1 MKILH
6 TSDWHLGQKFLAKDR
21 LEEHQLAL
29 DWMYELIQK
38 EKIEVLLVAG
48 DIFDIGAPPNYARK
62 LYYQFLT
69 RLLNTSCRHI
79 VIVGG
84 NHDSPSMLE
93 APKDLLEQLNMHVV
107 GAVPKDFDSQIIE
120 LKDESGQ
127 VEAVVAAVPFLRDRD
142 LRKSASAETGLERI
156 AVIKQSILEHYQKV
170 GDLVKTKK
178 VYKKIPRI
186 VTGHLY
192 ASGADSSAK
201 QDNIYIGDKEN
212 IKASQ
217 FPDCFNYV
225 ALGHIHR
232 PQLVGGINH
241 IRYSGSIIPLSFS
254 ETKDDKSVY
263 VLEFKEGTL
272 HEIQAK
278 ILPVFRRLKTIRGD
292 YNAVQEQ
299 ILAFAER
306 HKKELPPW
314 VEVLVES
321 DQIIPNLSIEL
332 HRLVE
337 DKAIELLKIR
347 LLKTTGPQKDNEQY
361 QLELEDVESIDVFR
375 KKCGS
380 MGTLPDQMEELETS
394 FQALLNWMEEREV
407 HEN

>member
-1 MKILH
+1 MKMLH

-21 LEEHQLAL
+21 LEEHRMAL
-29 DWMYELIQK
+29 DWLHGLILREQVD
-38 EKIEVLLVAG
+38 VLVVAG

-69 RLLNTSCRHI
+69 RLLNTTCRHI
-79 VIVGG
+79 IIVGG

-107 GAVPKDFDSQIIE
+107 GAVPEDFEKQIIE
-120 LKDESGQ
+120 LKDPKGNL
-127 VEAVVAAVPFLRDRD
+127 EAVVAAVPFLRDRD
-142 LRKSASAETGLERI
+142 LRSSATAESGLERI
-156 AVIKQSILEHYQKV
+156 AAMKQSIREHYQQV
-170 GDLVKTKK
+170 GELVAQERYREVPK
-178 VYKKIPRI
+178 I

-192 ASGADSSAK
+192 ASGADASAK

-217 FPDCFNYV
+217 FPECFDYV

-232 PQLVGGINH
+232 PQTIGGLDQV
-241 IRYSGSIIPLSFS
+241 RYSGSIIPLSFS

-263 VLEFKEGTL
+263 LLEFSTGKLAGIRTET
-272 HEIQAK
+272 
-278 ILPVFRRLKTIRGD
+278 LPVFRRLKTIQGD
-292 YNAVQEQ
+292 YKKVKQQ

-306 HKKELPPW
+306 HKNELAPW

-321 DQIIPNLSIEL
+321 DQIIPNLSVEL
-332 HRLVE
+332 NQLVE
-337 DKAIELLKIR
+337 GQSIELLKIR
-347 LLKTTGPQKDNEQY
+347 LLKKTTNEKLNEDQ
-361 QLELEDVESIDVFR
+361 QQELEDVEAIDVFR
-375 KKCGS
+375 KKCAT
-380 MGTLPDQMEELETS
+380 MGTLPNQMEELEAS
-394 FQALLNWMEEREV
+394 FRSLMNWMEEREA

>member
-21 LEEHQLAL
+21 LDEHRLAL
-29 DWMYELIQK
+29 DWLYELILRAQVDAL
-38 EKIEVLLVAG
+38 IVAG

-69 RLLNTSCRHI
+69 RLLHTSCRHI
-79 VIVGG
+79 VIIGG

-107 GAVPKDFDSQIIE
+107 GAVPESFEEQIIE
-120 LKDESGQ
+120 LKDANGKL
-127 VEAVVAAVPFLRDRD
+127 EAIVAAVPFLRDRD
-142 LRKSASAETGLERI
+142 VRKSTAAESGLERI
-156 AVIKQSILEHYQKV
+156 TAIKQSIREHYQRV
-170 GDLVKTKK
+170 GELVEENPYQAVPK
-178 VYKKIPRI
+178 I

-192 ASGADSSAK
+192 ASGADTSAK

-217 FPDCFNYV
+217 FPACFDYV

-232 PQLVGGINH
+232 PQTIGGLDH

-263 VLEFKEGTL
+263 LLHFAGNKLERVEVEL
-272 HEIQAK
+272 
-278 ILPVFRRLKTIRGD
+278 LPVFRRLKTIRGD
-292 YNAVQEQ
+292 YEKVQKQ
-299 ILAFAER
+299 IQAFAER
-306 HKKELPPW
+306 HQDELPPW

-321 DQIIPNLSIEL
+321 DQIIPNLSVEL
-332 HRLVE
+332 NQLVE
-337 DKAIELLKIR
+337 EHNIELLKIR
-347 LLKTTGPQKDNEQY
+347 LLKKTTEQAVNQDYY
-361 QLELEDVESIDVFR
+361 QELEDVEAIEVFR
-375 KKCGS
+375 KKCAS
-380 MGTLPDQMEELETS
+380 MGTLPEQIEALEDS
-394 FQALLNWMEEREV
+394 FRALINWMEEREAN
-407 HEN
+407 EN